1 MAKAHETAIEAL
13 LKAGF
18 EQTEIARILR
28 LSENTVSKYS
38 NKKGIK
44 KRILEQSIKQ
54 NTAEEDALTSLAH
67 QSKVVRM
74 ISDRLAARLT
84 PDMEV
89 DALKEC
95 LIPKGEIDALQKLFT
110 TIKRKELE
118 WSDKVKILRQFSS
131 FLKDEDMELA
141 REIVPHV
148 ESYMNLLRK

>member
-1 MAKAHETAIEAL
+1 MAQSREAAIEAL

-74 ISDRLAARLT
+74 ISDKLSEQLS

-89 DALKEC
+89 EELKEC

-118 WSDKVKILRQFSS
+118 WSDKVKTLRQFSNH
-131 FLKDEDMELA
+131 LKSEDLELA
-141 REIVPHV
+141 RDIIPHIEV
-148 ESYMNLLRK
+148 YINLIRK

>member
-1 MAKAHETAIEAL
+1 MSQSREAAIEAL

-28 LSENTVSKYS
+28 LSENTISKYS
-38 NKKGIK
+38 NQKGIK

-74 ISDRLAARLT
+74 ISDKLAERLS
-84 PDMEV
+84 PDMAVE
-89 DALKEC
+89 DLKDC

-118 WSDKVKILRQFSS
+118 WSDKVKILRQFANY
-131 FLKDEDMELA
+131 LKGEDTELA
-141 REIVPHV
+141 RDIVPPI
-148 ESYMNLLRK
+148 ELYINLLRK

>member
-13 LKAGF
+13 LKEGF

-54 NTAEEDALTSLAH
+54 NTAEDDALTSLAH

-74 ISDRLAARLT
+74 ISDKLSAKLS
-84 PDMEV
+84 PDMDVE
-89 DALKEC
+89 DLKEC

-118 WSDKVKILRQFSS
+118 WSDKVKILRQF
-131 FLKDEDMELA
+131 FNYVKGEDVVTA
-141 REIVPHV
+141 RDIVPHI
-148 ESYMNLLRK
+148 ENYMNLIRK

>member
-1 MAKAHETAIEAL
+1 MAQSREAAIEAL

-74 ISDRLAARLT
+74 ISEKLAENLSD
-84 PDMEV
+84 DMTLDE
-89 DALKEC
+89 LKQS

-118 WSDKVKILRQFSS
+118 WSDKVKILRQFTS

-141 REIVPHV
+141 RDIIPHV
-148 ESYMNLLRK
+148 EVYINLLRK